1 MEESAKGMTDPLFFR
16 KMSTI
21 FNKAIGIL
29 AAKSSGAGAVQTGR
43 LIKSIGGLKE
53 ASEHTQSDNPLIRE
67 SAKQE
72 YNIKL
77 EEFKNEYYNAVGENP
92 ASEDEI
98 KDAIGDLK

>member
-1 MEESAKGMTDPLFFR
+1 
-16 KMSTI
+16 
-21 FNKAIGIL
+21 
-29 AAKSSGAGAVQTGR
+29 GAVQTGR